1 MNTVQQYII
10 MSRGVERDKMK
21 KVQSIKQTFIDLI
34 SQFDYQD
41 VTIRQIAK
49 RAGISVGII
58 YHYFPKGK
66 QDILIS
72 IYEDNFKET
81 VFPYLVETEPEQLGE
96 RFRSHLNNHR
106 ENWKF
111 YRALDQAMIADRD
124 SFKTLREDRGH
135 LLRGYAEGN
144 GYTVEKIEA
153 WITAYNVI
161 DALLHRH
168 LFVSKIAQSDQK
180 LVELIQKIY
189 STILED

>member
-1 MNTVQQYII
+1 
-10 MSRGVERDKMK
+10 MSRGVERDKEK

-124 SFKTLREDRGH
+124 SFKTLREDRSQ
-135 LLRGYAEGN
+135 LLRGYAEEN
-144 GYTVEKIEA
+144 SYTVEKIEA

-161 DALLHRH
+161 DALIHRH
-168 LFVSKIAQSDQK
+168 LFVSKITQSDQK